1 LVNLLIFGKQLSQ
14 FTNFQK
20 KISKLGERKG
30 TTGKSVTNT
39 SLALNIFIL
48 QATTGEDCTNQAC
61 ARLKKG
67 MISNLEILILEKKS
81 PVSRNL
87 VSLWSKFLHSE

>member
-1 LVNLLIFGKQLSQ
+1 
-14 FTNFQK
+14 
-20 KISKLGERKG
+20 LGERKG
-30 TTGKSVTNT
+30 TTGKSVTYT

-67 MISNLEILILEKKS
+67 MISNLEILILEK
-81 PVSRNL
+81 NL
-87 VSLWSKFLHSE
+87 QYQEISYRFGQNYFIQDEKV